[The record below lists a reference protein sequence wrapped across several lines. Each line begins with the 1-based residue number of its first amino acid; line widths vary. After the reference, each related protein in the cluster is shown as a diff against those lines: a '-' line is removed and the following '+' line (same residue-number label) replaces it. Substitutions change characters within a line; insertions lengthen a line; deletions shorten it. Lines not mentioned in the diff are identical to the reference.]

1 MFEVEE
7 QSPSK
12 RLLNQYKVTKIFIE
26 SSEQKYKPVYILHR
40 KNHSPFNRPIITF
53 VKGSKELNINS
64 LEALYK
70 DLRKRIN

>member
-1 MFEVEE
+1 MLELEE
-7 QSPSK
+7 KNPSK

-40 KNHSPFNRPIITF
+40 KNQPPFHNPIITF
-53 VKGSKELNINS
+53 VKGSKELNVNS

-70 DLRKRIN
+70 DLRRRIN

>member
-1 MFEVEE
+1 MLELEE
-7 QSPSK
+7 KSPSQ

-26 SSEQKYKPVYILHR
+26 SSEQKYKPIYILHR
-40 KNHSPFNRPIITF
+40 KNQQPFHNPILAFI
-53 VKGSKELNINS
+53 KGSKELNINS

>member
-1 MFEVEE
+1 MFKVEE

-26 SSEQKYKPVYILHR
+26 SSEQDYKPVYILHK
-40 KNHSPFNRPIITF
+40 KNVSPFHSPIITF
-53 VKGSKELNINS
+53 VKGTKELNVNS

-70 DLRKRIN
+70 DLKKRIN